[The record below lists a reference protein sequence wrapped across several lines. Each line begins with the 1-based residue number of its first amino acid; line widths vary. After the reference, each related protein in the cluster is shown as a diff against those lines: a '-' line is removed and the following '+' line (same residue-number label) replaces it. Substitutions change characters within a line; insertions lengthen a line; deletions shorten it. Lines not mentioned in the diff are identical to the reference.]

1 MPKRRQP
8 SADFIFWGRLHKQK
22 DIPRALKL
30 FSGVCKSCPD
40 SRLLIIGPDGGELNE
55 VIAVTERLKIKNNLC
70 LRSGMKREDIFAEAQ
85 RASFF
90 LQTSKEEGMSMAVV
104 EAMQLGLVP
113 VVTNV
118 GEISNYC
125 RHGDNSII
133 VQKEQDT
140 DSIDSILRLLN
151 DPAKFSQMSYA
162 AAEEWQSKATYREDV
177 LSACQDI
184 VERGAS

>member
-1 MPKRRQP
+1 
-8 SADFIFWGRLHKQK
+8 
-22 DIPRALKL
+22 
-30 FSGVCKSCPD
+30 
-40 SRLLIIGPDGGELNE
+40 
-55 VIAVTERLKIKNNLC
+55 
-70 LRSGMKREDIFAEAQ
+70 
-85 RASFF
+85 
-90 LQTSKEEGMSMAVV
+90 MSMAVV

-177 LSACQDI
+177 LFKDRLDKSMYQVPLAEDSIPKISIITSFDLLEFPNLLVGVCKAMLTFPRLIDRLFDACTFMFCYL
-184 VERGAS
+184 VELLLF